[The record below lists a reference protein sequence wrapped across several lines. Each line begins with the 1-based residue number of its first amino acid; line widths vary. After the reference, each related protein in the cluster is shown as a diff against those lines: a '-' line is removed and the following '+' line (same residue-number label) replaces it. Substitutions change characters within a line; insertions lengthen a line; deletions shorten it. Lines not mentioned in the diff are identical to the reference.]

1 MCMCTCNRDRVCVV
15 NHRQILIGASMHG
28 GCFSFHSQAWSVAKC
43 CNLCQSQARC
53 HSQVH
58 SASAAICTSTISL
71 PQQALI
77 TVTGNMVGQGSDL
90 AHVWLQILISY
101 SETGH
106 LTQSVLPWQLQFS
119 LLSSAYFLCPQPSS
133 YLQLCCSLQILK
145 RCKTQWL
152 HFLLFYFNIHW
163 LPIPQRIQ
171 YKKDTL
177 CYKCIMRT
185 ALSLAP
191 IHGMTWWHS
200 PSSLTKTLPGL
211 LQIKLK
217 AFLFPKQQTCNVF
230 RAALLSS
237 SAPSLFVV
245 CWTCVEIKFCI
256 VNIFMR
262 AGACVCGTH
271 SHHMR

>member
-185 ALSLAP
+185 ALSYLCDCLQLYTSSCT
-191 IHGMTWWHS
+191 IHSAFESIWYSHYLS
-200 PSSLTKTLPGL
+200 
-211 LQIKLK
+211 LQIPNYTRLSTVGSWASSVFSPYTWNDMM
-217 AFLFPKQQTCNVF
+217 AFPFLSDKNAPRTPSNQT
-230 RAALLSS
+230 
-237 SAPSLFVV
+237 
-245 CWTCVEIKFCI
+245 
-256 VNIFMR
+256 
-262 AGACVCGTH
+262 
-271 SHHMR
+271 